1 MKDFTDSLSPLS
13 SGGFLDGTAAEDRY
27 CPVSDIQQCLFAII
41 VLILWRIYFH
51 GSQHDY
57 VKSSIPCF
65 FSYRVGVKEKW
76 VPVTRCVQTLDESR
90 DTSGV
95 RCQTQH
101 NKTENSWFSFQNKT
115 ALQTII
121 VQYWRDCN
129 NSTFK
134 RIVLLR

>member
-101 NKTENSWFSFQNKT
+101 NKTENS
-115 ALQTII
+115 
-121 VQYWRDCN
+121 
-129 NSTFK
+129 
-134 RIVLLR
+134 